1 MNGREGSG
9 DAPFQGPQARDREEA
24 LRPEAKASG
33 VGVPM
38 SIPDMT
44 SVEAWSAVSGGPLSR
59 RQFAVLLAAG
69 GASAFLPGCRS
80 ETGAMDPEVET
91 AWFKNPDPFIRH
103 ATNLETRL
111 ELLDGLITP
120 NDLFFV
126 RNHAATPMIS
136 TDEYRLRVTGDGV
149 ERSFE
154 LSLDD
159 LRALPSQSL
168 VAYLE
173 CAGNWRGFFA
183 RVMAQAAEG
192 TQWGTGAVGC
202 AEWSG
207 PALASV
213 LEAAGLRPEAVA
225 VNLVGLDD
233 GGFSRPMPVAK
244 AMDPDTLLALTM
256 NGEPLPPDHGSPVRG
271 VVPGW
276 AGSNSIKWVGEIQ
289 VSTEPI
295 WVRANTSSYVLAGPD
310 WPAERYAPAD
320 GAPVTTLPVKSALA
334 LPWPASVPAG
344 RNRIRGFAYSNDG
357 PIESVEWS
365 ADDGASWA
373 SARLIGPSLRYAWT
387 RFEIEW
393 DAAPGSHTLR
403 TRARDAAGNTQPAE
417 AVWNQ
422 KGYLLNVVLPH
433 PVEVT

>member
-1 MNGREGSG
+1 MSGPREPAGGAPSG
-9 DAPFQGPQARDREEA
+9 
-24 LRPEAKASG
+24 L
-33 VGVPM
+33 
-38 SIPDMT
+38 
-44 SVEAWSAVSGGPLSR
+44 LSR
-59 RQFAVLLAAG
+59 RRFAALMAAG
-69 GASAFLPGCRS
+69 GASAFLPGCRPDGATVAS
-80 ETGAMDPEVET
+80 EAET
-91 AWFKNPDPFIRH
+91 AWFKDPEPFIRH
-103 ATNLETRL
+103 ATNLESRL

-120 NDLFFV
+120 NELFFV
-126 RNHAATPMIS
+126 RNHAPTPMIGAA
-136 TDEYRLRVTGDGV
+136 DYRLRVTGDGV
-149 ERSFE
+149 ERSIE
-154 LSLDD
+154 LGLDD

-173 CAGNWRGFFA
+173 CAGNWRGFYA

-233 GGFSRPMPVAK
+233 GGFSRPMAVDK

-256 NGEPLPPDHGSPVRG
+256 NGEPLPPDHGFPVRG

-276 AGSNSIKWVGEIQ
+276 AGSNSIKWVREIQ
-289 VSTEPI
+289 VSTEEI
-295 WVRANTSSYVLAGPD
+295 WVRANTSSYVLVGPE
-310 WPAERYAPAD
+310 WPAEQYAPAD
-320 GAPVTTLPVKSALA
+320 GAPVTSLPVKSALA
-334 LPWPASVPAG
+334 LPWPARMPAG
-344 RNRIRGFAYSNDG
+344 RHRIRGFAYSGDG

-365 ADDGASWA
+365 AGDGANWVP
-373 SARLIGPSLRYAWT
+373 ARLVGPRLRYAWM

-393 DAAPGSHTLR
+393 EAAPGSHTLR
-403 TRARDAAGNTQPAE
+403 TRATDAAGNTQPGE

-422 KGYLLNVVLPH
+422 KGYLLNLVLPH
-433 PVEVT
+433 PVEV